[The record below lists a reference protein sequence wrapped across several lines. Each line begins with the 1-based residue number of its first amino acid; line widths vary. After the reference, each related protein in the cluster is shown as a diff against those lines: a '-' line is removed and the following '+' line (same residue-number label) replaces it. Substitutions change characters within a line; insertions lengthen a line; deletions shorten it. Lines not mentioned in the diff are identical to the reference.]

1 MTSFTQAIEKLIRR
15 IKRAFSK
22 GKSKK
27 VDRLTNELNDL
38 LKQQEHVDE
47 NTVVGGNSPPSSSE
61 SSEEDWSVEENLSE
75 NDSQVIG
82 DVTYEEAS
90 SEEESLPSG
99 NGDAPENEGGE
110 DASSNIEEGIIDDEL
125 TEEDYLAGKTDG
137 NEFRY

>member
-1 MTSFTQAIEKLIRR
+1 MTSFTRAIEKLIRR

-22 GKSKK
+22 GKTKK

-47 NTVVGGNSPPSSSE
+47 NTVVEENSPIPPSSSE
-61 SSEEDWSVEENLSE
+61 SSEEELSVEENPS
-75 NDSQVIG
+75 NDDYELIG
-82 DVTYEEAS
+82 DVIYEEVS

-110 DASSNIEEGIIDDEL
+110 DDSEEGIINDGPNEDD
-125 TEEDYLAGKTDG
+125 YFANKTDG